1 MNETLQGG
9 ISREGLDA
17 AFDAEEAR
25 KSNLLLEAQ
34 SLVHQGR
41 AEEAT
46 VRLAEAAAIEDRL
59 AAICED
65 KNLLRKSWVHRFGAI
80 CAWAQAGNMYT
91 AIASGE
97 RMLAHPDLPERL
109 RLEVSKYVQNL
120 RSVREESREKL
131 ARMAVAG

>member
-1 MNETLQGG
+1 MMPAKSAGEGG
-9 ISREGLDA
+9 RKPGRGRSEEKGLFRNA
-17 AFDAEEAR
+17 
-25 KSNLLLEAQ
+25 
-34 SLVHQGR
+34 
-41 AEEAT
+41 
-46 VRLAEAAAIEDRL
+46 
-59 AAICED
+59 
-65 KNLLRKSWVHRFGAI
+65 WVHRYSAV